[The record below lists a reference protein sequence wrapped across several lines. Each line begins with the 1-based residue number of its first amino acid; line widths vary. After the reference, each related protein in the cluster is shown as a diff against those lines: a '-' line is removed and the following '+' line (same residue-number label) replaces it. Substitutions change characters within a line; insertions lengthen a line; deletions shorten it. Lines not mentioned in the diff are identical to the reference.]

1 MKTFFK
7 FSVGERSVRV
17 HKLGRPCHRSH
28 AKRNHYDSKTVIVHN
43 LNACLASRQ
52 GDELRVHELLGVEA
66 VDRRAYRTAGSVTQ
80 SRSNLVSGCIPKN
93 GNISNIRWR
102 PPALSL
108 PQRPIWGPGDRYP
121 NYKTP
126 PLATLLLD
134 PRPK

>member
-43 LNACLASRQ
+43 LNASLASRR
-52 GDELRVHELLGVEA
+52 GDELRDHELLGVEA

-80 SRSNLVSGCIPKN
+80 SRSNLVSGCITKN
-93 GNISNIRWR
+93 GQISHSRWR
-102 PPALSL
+102 RPAWSL
-108 PQRPIWGPGDRYP
+108 PHRPMWEPGDR
-121 NYKTP
+121 
-126 PLATLLLD
+126 
-134 PRPK
+134 